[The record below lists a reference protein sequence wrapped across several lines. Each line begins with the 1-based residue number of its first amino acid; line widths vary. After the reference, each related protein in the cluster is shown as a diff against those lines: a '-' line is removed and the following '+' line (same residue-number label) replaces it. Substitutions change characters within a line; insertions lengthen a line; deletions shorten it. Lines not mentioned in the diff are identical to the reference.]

1 MKKRFLAFILCFMM
15 LVPTLAVTAGAAQAG
30 WRLDNDES
38 WRYYDADGSCRT
50 GWLKYNGYWYYLGS
64 NGAMKASCW
73 LNDDGS
79 WYFLCGSGRMATGW
93 LKISFGAEET
103 PNPSAIAETG
113 RGEWYYFASSGK
125 MQTGWLKYNGS
136 WYYLWPDGHMMR
148 NEIIVDGAYT
158 YRADSGGRVT
168 RLNGWDNT
176 GGGWTYYKNG
186 IRRTGWL
193 KTGGR
198 WYYLRPNDGVMVYD
212 CRLEIGGK
220 TYIFTDSGALSAG
233 GWEYC
238 TRTDPEPGW
247 PEDNHW
253 YYANSDGT
261 AKTGWVKSGAYWYY
275 LDPDTGAMLADTTRT
290 IRGTEYTFD
299 ADGRWVAE

>member
-1 MKKRFLAFILCFMM
+1 MKKRILTFILCLAM
-15 LVPTLAVTAGAAQAG
+15 LVPILAVTAGAAQ
-30 WRLDNDES
+30 
-38 WRYYDADGSCRT
+38 T
-50 GWLKYNGYWYYLGS
+50 GWVKSNDTWYYYGSDGILSNSWVKSGGYWYYLGET
-64 NGAMKASCW
+64 GAMQASCW
-73 LNDDGS
+73 LNDGGN
-79 WYFLCGSGRMATGW
+79 WYFLCSSGRMATGW
-93 LKISFGAEET
+93 LKISFSAEGEQY
-103 PNPSAIAETG
+103 PSERPETG

-148 NEIIVDGAYT
+148 NATMVDGAFT
-158 YRADSGGRVT
+158 YRANASGRVT
-168 RLNGWDNT
+168 RLSGWDNT
-176 GGGWTYYKNG
+176 GGVWEYFKNG
-186 IRRTGWL
+186 IRHTGWL
-193 KTGGR
+193 KSGGR

-220 TYIFTDSGALSAG
+220 TYIFTDSGALSTG

-261 AKTGWVKSGAYWYY
+261 VKAGWLKYNGSWYY
-275 LDPDTGAMLADTTRT
+275 LDPETFAMVTGDAVIDGVSYSFSNSGALLA
-290 IRGTEYTFD
+290 
-299 ADGRWVAE
+299 